1 MRDVGVVYLYRFAEG
16 EHPVRRF
23 LKSYRDHSAG
33 IEHEFHVVFKGFP
46 DQRRLNLGRELFS
59 GMQINSI
66 ELEDNGYDIGS
77 YLAAAKVVSNRR
89 IIFLNTFSQILGRDW
104 LRHFDRAFIAP
115 EVGLVGATGSWLS
128 NASGYEGALRRLFY
142 RTKYLPTLLSY
153 LFNRESEKIPEK
165 ISKMRKRSLRR
176 YLQSPFSYLYN
187 IFEFGRFP
195 NPHIRTNSFM
205 MERIRFLSLDFPSF
219 KIKSEAYKFES
230 GRRSLTRQIIRQGL
244 RPVVVDRNGRVYDI
258 AQWKSSATFWI
269 NDQENL
275 LIADN
280 RTRDYA
286 EGDEE
291 LRDYLEDAAWVDPWL
306 WRLTTLFPSHRS

>member
-77 YLAAAKVVSNRR
+77 YLAAANAVSNRR
-89 IIFLNTFSQILGRDW
+89 LIFLNTFSLILGDDW
-104 LRHFDRAFIAP
+104 LRHFDRALTAP

-142 RTKYLPTLLSY
+142 RAKHLPTQLRY
-153 LFNRESEKIPEK
+153 LFNRESEKTSEK
-165 ISKMRKRSLRR
+165 MLKMRKRSLRR
-176 YLQSPFSYLYN
+176 YLQSPFTYLYN

-219 KIKSEAYKFES
+219 KKKSEAYRFES

-258 AQWKSSATFWI
+258 AEWKSSATFWI

-291 LRDYLEDAAWVDPWL
+291 LREYLEDAAWVNPWL